1 MFIKLNLSILFI
13 SFIIGYVL
21 FNIFFNVFMYEKFT
35 NSNTPLVRNVD
46 VGNAQA
52 RIQQAK
58 DLNARNMQRSQDI
71 MNDMNKE
78 NNDDEENSDNKDE
91 DEEEEEGYND
101 EGDDDESE
109 DENEEE
115 SDNDNNKKKKNK
127 NNIQTREIYAITD
140 NKIYNS
146 SIPCGINKTESV
158 DCSWN
163 NINTDKFTPTKV
175 YQGKNDIWAI
185 DNLSDK
191 KKTSIYRCNK
201 PCIDKWES
209 IPILNNG
216 IITDLY
222 IDNNKNN
229 VYGIDSKNKIHKCNN
244 TLDATKISSCTKN
257 NNWGLSNSTEKV
269 TITNYVKANPTRK
282 ILFNPN
288 SDKSGEIY
296 AVSDNK
302 IYKYSLSCGITNKG
316 GDECRWDKIDTNNF
330 TPAKVYQGKDN
341 ILAISNV
348 SDKKNPDMYICK
360 KPCGGNWKKYDS
372 NTIMDIINKVP
383 IREIIFNFNN
393 YLMGWGKIKSN
404 I

>member
-35 NSNTPLVRNVD
+35 SNNTPQVRNVD

-58 DLNARNMQRSQDI
+58 DLRARNMQISQDI
-71 MNDMNKE
+71 MNDMNEE
-78 NNDDEENSDNKDE
+78 NSNDDEY
-91 DEEEEEGYND
+91 EEEYEEEGDN
-101 EGDDDESE
+101 EKKDDS
-109 DENEEE
+109 
-115 SDNDNNKKKKNK
+115 KKKANS

-201 PCIDKWES
+201 PCTDKWES

-229 VYGIDSKNKIHKCNN
+229 VFGIDSKNKIHKCIN
-244 TLDATKISSCTKN
+244 TLDESTKISSCTKN
-257 NNWGLSNSTEKV
+257 NNWGSSNSTEKV
-269 TITNYVKANPTRK
+269 ILLLVTTIYNTT
-282 ILFNPN
+282 
-288 SDKSGEIY
+288 
-296 AVSDNK
+296 
-302 IYKYSLSCGITNKG
+302 
-316 GDECRWDKIDTNNF
+316 
-330 TPAKVYQGKDN
+330 
-341 ILAISNV
+341 AIF
-348 SDKKNPDMYICK
+348 C
-360 KPCGGNWKKYDS
+360 
-372 NTIMDIINKVP
+372 
-383 IREIIFNFNN
+383 
-393 YLMGWGKIKSN
+393 
-404 I
+404 